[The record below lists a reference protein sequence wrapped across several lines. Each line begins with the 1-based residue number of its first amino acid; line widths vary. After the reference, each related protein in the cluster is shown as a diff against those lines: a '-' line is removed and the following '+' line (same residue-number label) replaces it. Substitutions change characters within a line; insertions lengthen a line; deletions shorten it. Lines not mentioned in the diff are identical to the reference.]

1 MVKMKISK
9 IQIKNFKSLQDVAL
23 NDLGNMVVL
32 IGKNSSG
39 KSNMLEAL
47 YKFFNDFNL
56 IEPSPVGPVTGF
68 DNHLW
73 YDIKTK
79 NPIEITLWV
88 KFDAKECE
96 EIFPT
101 EALNMVRKRF
111 PESYNQVSFCR
122 RVVNVKTGW
131 KTEYVKWADIPL
143 VRDNKLVSPEELCKS
158 LTVPPPR
165 ETTTPRFP
173 ESAAAKIIG
182 KVAPSLQERVKG
194 KFRLA
199 KVTRDS
205 VERPSDLV
213 MRAPIVDSET
223 YEMLRFLKQS
233 RTHEDIKRW
242 IDVEKMFENASSMRL
257 DIREG
262 EIFAR
267 KRELCLPIHLIGG
280 GDQEALILKRFLMRE
295 DSITAIE
302 EPEMHLHPRLIMR
315 VLELIKAISARSQV
329 FLATHSPIIIDRVD
343 IQNVWIAK
351 METEETRFIGF
362 GDAEEMR
369 NMLMELDTPL
379 SNILF
384 AEKVLLV
391 EGLLEKVMLP
401 IFAKNMGIDPDG
413 FSIIPVKPKLKGQ
426 NGFFTLFR
434 REPSVEYRLR
444 IWSEISRKI
453 GIPLFLLLHKAAKFE
468 VEALIREGSLPR
480 RNCAI
485 LSTGI
490 ENYIPVET
498 LVSVLNENYRIRLTT
513 KDIDAK
519 RPRMV
524 EIKRILTERKKL
536 HPGWKTFIAEK
547 VAEKMPREKIP
558 DEIKMLFESMLI
570 VSLGPQP

>member
-9 IQIKNFKSLQDVAL
+9 VQIKNFKSLKDVAL
-23 NDLGNMVVL
+23 NGLGNMVVL

-47 YKFFNDFNL
+47 YMFFNGFNL

-73 YDIKTK
+73 YNVETK
-79 NPIEITLWV
+79 SPIEITLWV
-88 KFDAKECE
+88 EFDAKECE

-101 EALNMVRKRF
+101 EALNIVKERF
-111 PESYNQVSFCR
+111 PGSYNQVTFCR
-122 RVVNVKTGW
+122 RIVDVEAGW

-143 VRDNKLVSPEELCKS
+143 VRDNKLVPPEELCKS
-158 LTVPPPR
+158 LAVPFPV
-165 ETTTPRFP
+165 ETTAPPFP

-182 KVAPSLQERVKG
+182 KVAPSLQERIKG

-199 KVTRDS
+199 RVNRDS

-223 YEMLRFLKQS
+223 CEMLRLLKQS
-233 RTHEDIKRW
+233 RTREDIKRW
-242 IDVEKMFENASSMRL
+242 IDVETMFEDASSMML

-280 GDQEALILKRFLMRE
+280 GDQEALILKRFLMHK
-295 DSITAIE
+295 DSIVAIE

-315 VLELIKAISARSQV
+315 VLELIKAISASTQV

-343 IQNVWIAK
+343 IQNVWIAR
-351 METEETRFIGF
+351 MEGKETKFIGF
-362 GDAEEMR
+362 GDAEDMR

-384 AEKVLLV
+384 AEKILLV
-391 EGLLEKVMLP
+391 EGPLEKVMLP

-413 FSIIPVKPKLKGQ
+413 FFLIPVKPKLKRE
-426 NGFFTLFR
+426 NRSFTLFG
-434 REPSVEYRLR
+434 REPLIEYRLR
-444 IWSEISRKI
+444 IWSEVSRKT
-453 GIPLFLLLHKAAKFE
+453 GIPLFLLLHKAAKKD
-468 VEALIREGSLPR
+468 VKALIREGSLPR

-485 LSTGI
+485 LPTRI

-498 LVSVLNENYRIRLTT
+498 LVTVLNENYRIRLTA

-519 RPRMV
+519 RSRMA
-524 EIKRILTERKKL
+524 EIKRILAERKRL
-536 HPGWKTFIAEK
+536 HLGWKTFIAKK
-547 VAEKMPREKIP
+547 VAEKMPKEKIP

-570 VSLGPQP
+570 VSFGQ